1 MRTLLL
7 DTAFEA
13 DDADRYAFTSMVS
26 AFDYDV
32 VIWDPVGTSNK
43 YEGAYRGQY
52 RGRPAPTEAESV
64 ALLEALARRKQE
76 FTDFLSLG
84 RSIIVIASPPQ
95 KIWVDT
101 GKKDTSG
108 TGRNQKVTRIVDDVD
123 LLDAIP
129 GQVSTVA
136 GRGLEL
142 SPVSPTAASLWRE
155 TRDRWIYRCF
165 FNEFPG
171 EKLFVVA
178 GTEKVVATVEVSPD
192 GGVLALLPEPWTP
205 AEDDEVDGED
215 DEDDEPGEG
224 SRGTSDAEDRDTD
237 VAEDDLERF
246 VDVPAQMIAWA
257 RGLSLHELEPIPA
270 WASVFKFTSEIQRQ
284 EELTR
289 LERSIAKLATKV
301 ESLKHEQAEDDRW
314 KRLSFSSGTSL
325 EDQVRR
331 AFEVLGFTVLEAQR
345 GRSDLRLQWE
355 TERVVVEVKGLSK
368 SAAEKNAAQL
378 EKWVAE
384 EMADGVTAKGVLVV
398 NTWREKA
405 PDQRGTDF
413 PDQMVPYATAR
424 SHCLLTSLQLLTV
437 ARDVSDGKTDAASA
451 ARAILSTTGVF
462 DGEASSLRRE
472 ASAEAS

>member
-13 DDADRYAFTSMVS
+13 EDADRYAFTSMVS

-32 VIWDPVGTSNK
+32 IIWDPVGTSDK
-43 YEGAYRGQY
+43 YEGAYRGEY

-64 ALLEALARRKQE
+64 ALLEALTRRKQE
-76 FTDFLSLG
+76 FVDFLSLG

-95 KIWVDT
+95 TIWVDT

-108 TGRNQKVTRIVDDVD
+108 TGKNQKVTRIVDNVD
-123 LLDAIP
+123 LIAAIP
-129 GQVSTVA
+129 GEVSTVA

-142 SPVSPTAASLWRE
+142 SPASPTAASLWRE
-155 TRDRWIYRCF
+155 TRDCWIYRCF
-165 FNEFPG
+165 LGKFPG
-171 EKLFVVA
+171 EKLLVVA
-178 GTEKVVATVEVSPD
+178 GTEKVVASVEVTPA
-192 GGVLALLPEPWTP
+192 GGVLALLPEPWIP

-215 DEDDEPGEG
+215 DEPEEGSHETGVPEDEDEPI
-224 SRGTSDAEDRDTD
+224 
-237 VAEDDLERF
+237 

-257 RGLSLHELEPIPA
+257 RGLSLQESEPAPA
-270 WASVFKFTSEIQRQ
+270 WAAVFKFTSEIQRQ

-289 LERSIAKLATKV
+289 LERSIAKLATKI
-301 ESLKHEQAEDDRW
+301 ESLKLEQAEDDQW
-314 KRLSFSSGTSL
+314 KRLSFSSGAAL
-325 EDQVRR
+325 EDQVRH
-331 AFEVLGFTVLEAQR
+331 AFELLGFTVLQTQR

-405 PDQRGTDF
+405 PDQRETDF
-413 PDQMVPYATAR
+413 PDQMLPYATAR

-437 ARDVSDGKTDAASA
+437 ARDVRDGKTDAASA

-462 DGEASSLRRE
+462 DGEASSLQRE

>member
-13 DDADRYAFTSMVS
+13 EDADRYAFTSMVS

-43 YEGAYRGQY
+43 YEGAYRGEY

-76 FTDFLSLG
+76 FTDFLGLG

-95 KIWVDT
+95 TIWVDT
-101 GKKDTSG
+101 GNKNTSG
-108 TGRNQKVTRIVDDVD
+108 TGRNQKVTRIVDDID
-123 LLDAIP
+123 LLAAIP
-129 GQVSTVA
+129 GQVTTVA

-142 SPVSPTAASLWRE
+142 GPVSPTAASLWRE
-155 TRDRWIYRCF
+155 TKDRWIYRCF
-165 FNEFPG
+165 LSKFPG
-171 EKLFVVA
+171 EKLLVVA
-178 GTEKVVATVEVSPD
+178 GTEKVAASVEVSPD
-192 GGVLALLPEPWTP
+192 GGVLALLPEPWIP
-205 AEDDEVDGED
+205 AEDDEVD
-215 DEDDEPGEG
+215 DEADEPEEG
-224 SRGTSDAEDRDTD
+224 CRDTG
-237 VAEDDLERF
+237 VAKNDDERF
-246 VDVPAQMIAWA
+246 VDVPAQMIEWV
-257 RGLSLHELEPIPA
+257 RGLSLHESEPIPA
-270 WASVFKFTSEIQRQ
+270 WAADFKFTSEIQRQ

-301 ESLKHEQAEDDRW
+301 DSLKHEQAEDDRW
-314 KRLSFSSGTSL
+314 KRLSFSSGTAL

-331 AFEVLGFTVLEAQR
+331 AFEVLGFTVLQAQR

-355 TERVVVEVKGLSK
+355 TERVVVEVKGLSR

-405 PDQRGTDF
+405 PDQRETDF

-424 SHCLLTSLQLLTV
+424 SHCLLTSLQLLTL

>member
-13 DDADRYAFTSMVS
+13 EDADRYAFTSMVS

-43 YEGAYRGQY
+43 YEGAYRGEY

-64 ALLEALARRKQE
+64 ALLEALTRRKQE

-95 KIWVDT
+95 RIWIDT

-108 TGRNQKVTRIVDDVD
+108 TGRNQKVTRIVEDVD
-123 LLDAIP
+123 LLSAIP

-142 SPVSPTAASLWRE
+142 SPVSPTAASLWRQ
-155 TRDRWIYRCF
+155 TKDCWIYRCF
-165 FNEFPG
+165 LNKFPG
-171 EKLFVVA
+171 AKLLVVA
-178 GTEKVVATVEVSPD
+178 GTEKVVGSVEVSPD
-192 GGVLALLPEPWTP
+192 GGVLALLPEPWIPT
-205 AEDDEVDGED
+205 DD
-215 DEDDEPGEG
+215 DEDDEPEKG
-224 SRGTSDAEDRDTD
+224 SRDTGA
-237 VAEDDLERF
+237 AEDDDEGF

-257 RGLSLHELEPIPA
+257 RGLSLHESEPIPA
-270 WASVFKFTSEIQRQ
+270 WAAVFKFTSEIQRQ

-289 LERSIAKLATKV
+289 LERSIAKLATKLD
-301 ESLKHEQAEDDRW
+301 SLKHEQAEDDRW
-314 KRLSFSSGTSL
+314 KRLSFSSGTAL

-355 TERVVVEVKGLSK
+355 AERVVVEVKGLSK

-384 EMADGVTAKGVLVV
+384 EMADGVNAKGVLVV

-405 PDQRGTDF
+405 PDQRETDF
-413 PDQMVPYATAR
+413 PDQMIPYATAR

-462 DGEASSLRRE
+462 DGEASSLERE
-472 ASAEAS
+472 TSAEAS

>member
-13 DDADRYAFTSMVS
+13 EDADRYAFTSMVS
-26 AFDYDV
+26 AFDFDV
-32 VIWDPVGTSNK
+32 VVWDPVGTSNK
-43 YEGAYRGQY
+43 YEGAYRGEY

-76 FTDFLSLG
+76 FTDFLRLG

-95 KIWVDT
+95 TIWVDT

-108 TGRNQKVTRIVDDVD
+108 TGRNQKVTRIVEDID
-123 LLDAIP
+123 LLAAIP
-129 GQVSTVA
+129 GQVATVA

-142 SPVSPTAASLWRE
+142 SPVSPIAASLWRE
-155 TRDRWIYRCF
+155 TKDRWIYRCF
-165 FNEFPG
+165 LNKFPG
-171 EKLFVVA
+171 AKLLVVA
-178 GTEKVVATVEVSPD
+178 GTEKVVGSVEVAPD
-192 GGVLALLPEPWTP
+192 GGVLALLPEPWIP
-205 AEDDEVDGED
+205 AEDDEVDDEDDEVDGED
-215 DEDDEPGEG
+215 DEDDDEPEEG
-224 SRGTSDAEDRDTD
+224 PRDPG
-237 VAEDDLERF
+237 VAKDDDERF
-246 VDVPAQMIAWA
+246 VDVPAEMIAWV
-257 RGLSLHELEPIPA
+257 RGLSLHESEPIPT
-270 WASVFKFTSEIQRQ
+270 WAADFKFTSEIQRQ
-284 EELTR
+284 EELAR

-301 ESLKHEQAEDDRW
+301 DSLKHEQAEDDRW
-314 KRLSFSSGTSL
+314 KRLSFSSGAAL

-355 TERVVVEVKGLSK
+355 TERVVVEVKGLSR

-384 EMADGVTAKGVLVV
+384 EMADGATAKGVLVV

-405 PDQRGTDF
+405 PDQRETDF

-424 SHCLLTSLQLLTV
+424 SHCLLTSLQLLTL

-462 DGEASSLRRE
+462 DGEASSLERE
-472 ASAEAS
+472 SSAEAS